1 MEAEYI
7 QHVQMVLGRLWKYQL
22 FCKTSKCKF
31 HTNTVNFLGFIIH
44 LQSVEMEQEWVE
56 TILDWPVPKSAYDI
70 LMFLEFANFYH
81 WFIHKYSTI
90 AAPLNNMIKGTA
102 AHAGYQKFKKGEFY
116 NDPNFNI
123 TEYVLHAFEELKSK
137 FSNTPL
143 LTHFDPNHRI
153 NIDSDAS
160 DFAIIRVCT

>member
-1 MEAEYI
+1 M
-7 QHVQMVLGRLWKYQL
+7 
-22 FCKTSKCKF
+22 
-31 HTNTVNFLGFIIH
+31 FLG
-44 LQSVEMEQEWVE
+44 
-56 TILDWPVPKSAYDI
+56 
-70 LMFLEFANFYH
+70 FANFYH